1 MDKILKRPL
10 FIVCLVLFYMFIS
23 FPYLLHPSQDLPN
36 PVGWDEAAHRINAK
50 DIVIFGPASLNG
62 DRLNFIIFPIH
73 TLISIVSFFL
83 FGVSL
88 FSLRLPYILLNILGN
103 ILFFD
108 FLRKTRGSV
117 WAFLIT
123 PLFAYYTPRLLMGKS
138 AMGEALV
145 LPLILILLWLW
156 AYKDERKGFHLWLGL
171 CSALIVWSKLD
182 NLFILL
188 FVVSSVLVSYFVSR
202 PATDRRYKRQQ
213 MMQFF
218 MGAGLIFL
226 FGLMFYCWVGWDK
239 VIFQFKYILIGPLG
253 LSSWSFL
260 PYTPFTKNLILRNLS
275 FIYAIIPGFSIVLGV
290 CLLPYLLIMWRRRRE
305 HLEPLGWSIALLL
318 AVLVGKIAVTS
329 DLYLRRIIPCI
340 PVSFL
345 LIVYV
350 ISYCFDLLNSTK
362 GVAMKEAVS
371 PLQRNS
377 SFSLIRVSLWS
388 GVLILLCI
396 MYYPDLG
403 GRSLFLLF
411 SPRFSI
417 LREARA
423 FAPFVKD
430 NAKVLFLDGRF
441 GYLAIQSP
449 NKFIDIPPDLS
460 SADFY
465 TFESNPALARRMIL
479 HDDKIGYVLCRY
491 DNILVRQIL
500 EGELHARL
508 IAQGVAGNGLLY
520 ELPRAVTQERFPE
533 NLFIKEYVLAA
544 WMQNYISEVVPVV
557 LIM

>member
-1 MDKILKRPL
+1 MDKRLKRPL
-10 FIVCLVLFYMFIS
+10 FIVSLVLFYVLIS
-23 FPYLLHPSQDLPN
+23 FPYLFHPSQDLPN

-50 DIVIFGPASLNG
+50 DIVLFGPASLSG

-73 TLISIVSFFL
+73 TLISIISFFL

-88 FSLRLPYILLNILGN
+88 FSLRFPYIMLNILGN

-108 FLRKTRGSV
+108 FLRKTRGWF

-145 LPLILILLWLW
+145 LPLILLLLWLW
-156 AYKDERKGFHLWLGL
+156 AYKDERRGFHFWLGG

-182 NLFILL
+182 NIFIFL
-188 FVVSSVLVSYFVSR
+188 FVVFSVLVTYFAFR
-202 PATDRRYKRQQ
+202 TEANRRYKRQK
-213 MMQFF
+213 MMEFSA
-218 MGAGLIFL
+218 GAGLILLSAFI
-226 FGLMFYCWVGWDK
+226 FYCWVGWDK
-239 VIFQFKYILIGPLG
+239 VIFQFKYILTGPLG

-260 PYTPFTKNLILRNLS
+260 PYTPFTKNLILRNLI
-275 FIYAIIPGFSIVLGV
+275 FIYAIIPGFSMVLGV
-290 CLLPYLLIMWRRRRE
+290 CLLPYLLIMWLRRRE
-305 HLEPLGWSIALLL
+305 SLEPLGWSIALLL
-318 AVLVGKIAVTS
+318 AVLAGKIAVTS
-329 DLYLRRIIPCI
+329 DLYLRRLIPCI
-340 PVSFL
+340 PLSFL

-350 ISYCFDLLNSTK
+350 LSYCFDRLNSK
-362 GVAMKEAVS
+362 NGGIMKAVGTTR
-371 PLQRNS
+371 PQRS
-377 SFSLIRVSLWS
+377 YLSVIRISLWS
-388 GVLILLCI
+388 VVFVLLCV

-403 GRSLFLLF
+403 GKSLFLLF

-417 LREARA
+417 LHEARQ
-423 FAPFVKD
+423 FAPFVQD

-479 HDDKIGYVLCRY
+479 QDDKIGYVLCRY
-491 DNILVRQIL
+491 DNVLVREIL
-500 EGELHARL
+500 EREFHARL
-508 IAQGVAGNGLLY
+508 IAQGVAGNGFLY
-520 ELPRAVTQERFPE
+520 ELPRAVPQKR
-533 NLFIKEYVLAA
+533 
-544 WMQNYISEVVPVV
+544 
-557 LIM
+557 

>member
-1 MDKILKRPL
+1 MDKRLKRPL
-10 FIVCLVLFYMFIS
+10 FIVSLVLFYVFIS
-23 FPYLLHPSQDLPN
+23 FPYLLHPCQDLPN

-50 DIVIFGPASLNG
+50 DIVLFGPASLSG
-62 DRLNFIIFPIH
+62 DRLNFIIFPMH

-88 FSLRLPYILLNILGN
+88 FSLRFPYILLNILGN

-108 FLRKTRGSV
+108 FLRKTRGLF

-156 AYKDERKGFHLWLGL
+156 VYKDEKKGFHFWLGV
-171 CSALIVWSKLD
+171 CSTVIVWSKLD
-182 NLFILL
+182 NIFIFL
-188 FVVSSVLVSYFVSR
+188 FVVFSVFASYVVSR
-202 PATDRRYKRQQ
+202 SEDNRRYKRQE
-213 MMQFF
+213 MVQFF
-218 MGAGLIFL
+218 IGAGLIFL
-226 FGLMFYCWVGWDK
+226 FALIFYCWVGWEK
-239 VIFQFKYILIGPLG
+239 VIFQFKYILTGPLG

-260 PYTPFTKNLILRNLS
+260 PYTPFTKNLILRNLIFMYS
-275 FIYAIIPGFSIVLGV
+275 IIPGFSVVLGV
-290 CLLPYLLIMWRRRRE
+290 CLLPYLLIVWRRRWE
-305 HLEPLGWSIALLL
+305 SLEPLGWSIALLL
-318 AVLVGKIAVTS
+318 AVLIGKIAVTS
-329 DLYLRRIIPCI
+329 DLYLRRLIPCI
-340 PVSFL
+340 PLSFL

-350 ISYCFDLLNSTK
+350 LSYCFDRLNSK
-362 GVAMKEAVS
+362 NNVAMEDVGTPRKKHFYLPV
-371 PLQRNS
+371 
-377 SFSLIRVSLWS
+377 IRISLWS
-388 GVLILLCI
+388 VVFVLLCV

-403 GRSLFLLF
+403 GKSLFLLF

-417 LREARA
+417 LREAQA
-423 FAPFVKD
+423 FAPFVKND
-430 NAKVLFLDGRF
+430 AKVIFLDGRF

-479 HDDKIGYVLCRY
+479 QDDKIGYVLCRY
-491 DNILVRQIL
+491 DNILVRKIL

-508 IAQGVAGNGLLY
+508 IVQGVAGNGFLY
-520 ELPRAVTQERFPE
+520 ELPRAVT
-533 NLFIKEYVLAA
+533 KEK
-544 WMQNYISEVVPVV
+544 
-557 LIM
+557 